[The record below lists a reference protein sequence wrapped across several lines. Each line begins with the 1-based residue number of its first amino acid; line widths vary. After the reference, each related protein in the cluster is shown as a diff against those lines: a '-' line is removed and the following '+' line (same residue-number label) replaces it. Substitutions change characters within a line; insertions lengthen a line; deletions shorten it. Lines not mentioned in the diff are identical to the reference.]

1 MKIYKFGGSSVKSAD
16 AVRNLKDIL
25 KSENDNLV
33 IVISAMDKTTNN
45 LEKLLNLWREGEN
58 FDEQLS
64 KIMDF
69 HTKIATD
76 LLPESLIMPRL
87 STLFKEL
94 IDKISNSNPENYHE
108 SYDRIVSYG
117 EIFSTFIISTYLN
130 YEGLKNKWLDAREI
144 LITDNN
150 FRQANVDFELT
161 AQKIR
166 QEINETEKKYIIQ
179 GFIGGTIDGKPTTL
193 GREGSDYSAAIFA
206 NLLDAES
213 LTLWKDVDGIYNAD
227 PKIFSDAQKIQKIS
241 YAEATELA
249 FFGMKI
255 IHPRT
260 AKPLINKG
268 IPLFI
273 KSFEKFHT
281 HGSIID
287 NFEFKISPNVPVFIV
302 NDNQALLTLRSKNF
316 EFISEKIFE
325 KIFHIFN
332 KHKIKINL
340 IQNSALTVSLCFD
353 YFEIT
358 FGKLLSDLQQYFY
371 TRHNKNLTLLII
383 RHYSDEILKKKLSGK
398 KIILEQKNRLNAFF
412 LYENK

>member
-16 AVRNLKDIL
+16 AVRNLKAIL

-45 LEKLLNLWREGEN
+45 LEKLLNLWRKGED

-76 LLPESLIMPRL
+76 LMPESLIMPQL
-87 STLFKEL
+87 STFFEEL

-227 PKIFSDAQKIQKIS
+227 PKIFHDAQKIQKIS
-241 YAEATELA
+241 YSEATELA

-371 TRHNKNLTLLII
+371 TKHNKKLTLLII